1 LVTTGKIIIWN
12 SGERKPMA
20 DKSNS
25 QTWPEEQLM
34 TIAEVAAFLR
44 ISQNTVRALTDRGE
58 LQCYRVGGRKER
70 RFSKADIQ
78 AYLEKSSQVTYAL
91 TETAHYVK
99 EPSPSLNLSPTA
111 VLNQGLHVH
120 DWYLL
125 PESFSEPLVVEAIE
139 RFIDIGDTILDPF
152 VGAGTTAVTGVLKGI
167 NAVGLETNP
176 FLCFA
181 ARAKLD
187 WTVDLADFRAIL
199 TRVLDKAY
207 PLLKAMTIEKDLFTE
222 HLPPDAEEQ
231 GRAILAEVDEPQM
244 PRLYKW
250 MSPVVAQKVLVLR
263 HLIEHDVPE
272 HIRHYFLLALAAIL
286 RPVSNMKLT
295 PHAFGS
301 SKKKEDAPVYDL
313 FSQKLFKMAN
323 DLEYLQS
330 LKYRVGTGE
339 IIHCDARVATHVQS
353 DMLPASLAVTS
364 PPYLNNLDYTMQTR
378 MELFFLRFINS
389 MAELRDLRKKMVVCD
404 AKAMYKDIRDSEEVA
419 DVQSIQ
425 RIATDLREVH
435 KGKNWGWDYPFMTTQ
450 YFGGI
455 SKTLKAVKPLLKRQA
470 RFILIVGESAH
481 SGIKVPVPDI
491 LAELGERAGYQ
502 FEEIN
507 VLRRRRSSSHHH
519 ELRESEVILRKK

>member
-1 LVTTGKIIIWN
+1 
-12 SGERKPMA
+12 MA
-20 DKSNS
+20 HKSS
-25 QTWPEEQLM
+25 SLIGSEEQLM
-34 TIAEVAAFLR
+34 TVAEVAAFLR
-44 ISQNTVRALTDRGE
+44 ISPNTVRALTDRGE
-58 LQCYRVGGRKER
+58 LRCYRVGGRKER

-78 AYLEKSSQVTYAL
+78 AYLDEHSQAAYTP
-91 TETAHYVK
+91 TETPHYVK
-99 EPSPSLNLSPTA
+99 EPPPSLNLSPTA
-111 VLNQGLHVH
+111 VLNRGLHVH

-139 RFIDIGDTILDPF
+139 RFNIEIGDTILDPF
-152 VGAGTTAVTGVLKGI
+152 VGAGTTAVTGVLRGV
-167 NAVGLETNP
+167 NVLGLEVNP
-176 FLCFA
+176 LLCLA
-181 ARAKLD
+181 AQVKLD
-187 WTVDLADFRAIL
+187 WTVDLTDFRATL

-207 PLLKAMTIEKDLFTE
+207 PLLKAMSARQDLFTE

-231 GRAILAEVDEPQM
+231 GRAILAEVVDEPQM

-250 MSPVVAQKVLVLR
+250 MTQVVVQKVLVLR

-272 HIRHYFLLALAAIL
+272 HIRQYFLLALAAIL
-286 RPVSNMKLT
+286 RPASNMKLT

-301 SKKKEDAPVYDL
+301 SKHKEDAPVYDL

-330 LKYRVGTGE
+330 LKYQMGIGE
-339 IIHCDARVATHVQS
+339 IICCDARAATHVKS
-353 DMLPASLAVTS
+353 DIMLPASLAITS

-378 MELFFLRFINS
+378 MELFFLRFVDS

-404 AKAMYKDIRDSEEVA
+404 AKAMYKDIKDSEEVA

-425 RIATDLREVH
+425 QVAAALREAH

-450 YFGGI
+450 YFGGM
-455 SKTLKAVKPLLKRQA
+455 SKTLKAVKPLLKRRA

-507 VLRRRRSSSHHH
+507 VLRRRRCSSHNY
-519 ELRESEVILRKK
+519 ELRESEVILKKK

>member
-1 LVTTGKIIIWN
+1 MT
-12 SGERKPMA
+12 E
-20 DKSNS
+20 KSNP

-34 TIAEVAAFLR
+34 TVAEVAAFLR

-58 LQCYRVGGRKER
+58 LRCYRVGGRKER

-78 AYLEKSSQVTYAL
+78 AYLEKSSQGAYKP
-91 TETAHYVK
+91 TETARYVK

-111 VLNQGLHVH
+111 VLNRGLHAH

-125 PESFSEPLVVEAIE
+125 PESFSEPLVIEAIE
-139 RFIDIGDTILDPF
+139 RFDVGIGDTILDPF

-167 NAVGLETNP
+167 NVLGLEVNP

-181 ARAKLD
+181 ARVKLD
-187 WTVDLADFRAIL
+187 WTVDLADFRTTL
-199 TRVLDKAY
+199 THVLDKAY
-207 PLLKAMTIEKDLFTE
+207 PLLKGMSVRRDLFTE
-222 HLPPDAEEQ
+222 HLPPDAKEQ
-231 GRAILAEVDEPQM
+231 AQAILAKVDEPQM

-250 MSPVVAQKVLVLR
+250 MTSVVVQKVLVLR
-263 HLIEHDVPE
+263 DLIEQDVPE
-272 HIRHYFLLALAAIL
+272 HIRPHFLLAMAAIL
-286 RPVSNMKLT
+286 RPASNMKLT

-301 SKKKEDAPVYDL
+301 RKHKEDAPVYDL
-313 FSQKLFKMAN
+313 FSQRLFKIVS

-330 LKYRVGTGE
+330 LKYQTGVGE
-339 IIHCDARVATHVQS
+339 IVCCDARVANHVQN

-378 MELFFLRFINS
+378 MELFFLRFVDS
-389 MAELRDLRKKMVVCD
+389 MAELRNLRKTMVVCD
-404 AKAMYKDIRDSEEVA
+404 AKAMYKDIKDSEEVA

-425 RIATDLREVH
+425 QIAAALREAH
-435 KGKNWGWDYPFMTTQ
+435 KEKNWGWDYPFMTTQ
-450 YFGGI
+450 YFGGMF
-455 SKTLKAVKPLLKRQA
+455 KTLKAVKPLLKRRA

-491 LAELGERAGYQ
+491 LAELGERVGYQ

-507 VLRRRRSSSHHH
+507 VLRRRRSSSHNY

>member
-1 LVTTGKIIIWN
+1 MT
-12 SGERKPMA
+12 
-20 DKSNS
+20 DKSNP

-34 TIAEVAAFLR
+34 TVTEVAAFLR

-58 LQCYRVGGRKER
+58 LRCYRVGGRKER

-78 AYLEKSSQVTYAL
+78 AYLEKSSQVTYKP
-91 TETAHYVK
+91 TETARYVK

-125 PESFSEPLVVEAIE
+125 PESFSEPLVIEAIE
-139 RFIDIGDTILDPF
+139 RFDISIGDTVLDPF

-167 NAVGLETNP
+167 NVLGLEVNP

-181 ARAKLD
+181 ARVKLD
-187 WTVDLADFRAIL
+187 WTVDFTAFRTTL

-207 PLLKAMTIEKDLFTE
+207 PLLKGMSVRKDLFTE
-222 HLPPDAEEQ
+222 HLPPDAKERA
-231 GRAILAEVDEPQM
+231 RAILAEIDEPQM

-250 MSPVVAQKVLVLR
+250 MTSVVVQKVLVLR

-272 HIRHYFLLALAAIL
+272 QIRPHFLLALAAIL
-286 RPVSNMKLT
+286 RPASNMKLT

-301 SKKKEDAPVYDL
+301 SKHKEDAPVYDL
-313 FSQKLFKMAN
+313 FSQKLFKTVN

-330 LKYRVGTGE
+330 LRYQTGVGE
-339 IIHCDARVATHVQS
+339 IVCCDAKVANHVQS
-353 DMLPASLAVTS
+353 NMLPASLAITS

-378 MELFFLRFINS
+378 MELFFLRFVDS
-389 MAELRDLRKKMVVCD
+389 MAELRNLRKKMVICD
-404 AKAMYKDIRDSEEVA
+404 AKAMYKDVKDSEEVA

-425 RIATDLREVH
+425 QIAAALREAH

-450 YFGGI
+450 YFGGMF
-455 SKTLKAVKPLLKRQA
+455 KTLKAVKPLLKRRA

-507 VLRRRRSSSHHH
+507 VLRRRRSSSHNY